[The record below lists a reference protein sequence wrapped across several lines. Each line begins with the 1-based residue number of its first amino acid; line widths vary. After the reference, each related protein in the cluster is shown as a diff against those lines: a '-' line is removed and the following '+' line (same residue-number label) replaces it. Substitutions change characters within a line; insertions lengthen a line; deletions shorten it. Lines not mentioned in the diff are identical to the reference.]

1 MSVTANIVKRLK
13 YTPKAQPFS
22 INRFANLGSQGAVA
36 KALSRL
42 AASGELERLSRG
54 IYMRPKLSHFTGY
67 VRPST
72 KSLLRA
78 IARHN
83 CEIIQVHGAE
93 AVRYF
98 GLSTQMQIRPVYY
111 TSGASREVAVGARR
125 IRLLHVAPQKLQHAG
140 TIVGL
145 ALCALLYLGKKG
157 ASDTV
162 IASIKAKLTPRE
174 FKQLA
179 DCDIPVW
186 MQIALCHA
194 ISWPSQHAVAERR
207 PVATDKSAHPSL
219 MEMNNDDARRAFP
232 RGGADPRIS
241 S

>member
-22 INRFANLGSQGAVA
+22 INRFANLGSPGAVA

-72 KSLLRA
+72 KSVLGA
-78 IARHN
+78 IASHN
-83 CEIIQVHGAE
+83 REIIQVHGAQ

-111 TSGASREVAVGARR
+111 TSGASREVKVGAKR
-125 IRLLHVAPQKLQHAG
+125 IRLLHVASQKLQHAG

-145 ALCALLYLGKKG
+145 ALCALFYLGKNG
-157 ASDTV
+157 VSDTV
-162 IASIKAKLTPRE
+162 IASIKAKMAPSE
-174 FKQLA
+174 FKKIA
-179 DCDIPVW
+179 DCEIPTW
-186 MQIALCHA
+186 MQAALRHA
-194 ISWPSQHAVAERR
+194 ISWPTQQAVAERR
-207 PVATDKSAHPSL
+207 IRPHGD
-219 MEMNNDDARRAFP
+219 E
-232 RGGADPRIS
+232 
-241 S
+241 

>member
-13 YTPKAQPFS
+13 YTPKAEPFS

-72 KSLLRA
+72 KSILRA

-83 CEIIQVHGAE
+83 REIIQVHGAE

-111 TSGASREVAVGARR
+111 TSGASREVTVGAKR
-125 IRLLHVAPQKLQHAG
+125 IRLLHVAPPKLQHAG

-157 ASDTV
+157 VSDTV

-179 DCDIPVW
+179 DCEIPIW
-186 MQIALCHA
+186 MQVALRRA
-194 ISWPSQHAVAERR
+194 ISWPSQQTVAERR
-207 PVATDKSAHPSL
+207 PLAAERAHIRPYY
-219 MEMNNDDARRAFP
+219 
-232 RGGADPRIS
+232 GGE
-241 S
+241 

>member
-1 MSVTANIVKRLK
+1 MSVTATIVKRLK

-72 KSLLRA
+72 RSVLRA

-83 CEIIQVHGAE
+83 REIIQVHGAE

-111 TSGASREVAVGARR
+111 TSGASREVTVGAKR

-157 ASDTV
+157 VSGTV
-162 IASIKAKLTPRE
+162 IASIKAKMAPCE

-179 DCDIPVW
+179 DCEIPIW
-186 MQIALCHA
+186 MQVALRHA
-194 ISWPSQHAVAERR
+194 ISRPSQQALAERR
-207 PVATDKSAHPSL
+207 PFATERAHIRPYGD
-219 MEMNNDDARRAFP
+219 E
-232 RGGADPRIS
+232 
-241 S
+241 